1 MSNYGKVL
9 LSMGLLSLGSVF
21 PLTARVGNG
30 VKFKTPF
37 PFYVGHAK
45 MPTGS
50 YVITEPED
58 LSSTL
63 IFVRSADGLSSAAI
77 FVIGTQSS
85 QPQRQTV
92 VVFEKYG
99 ETLYLDKVLI
109 DGDTSGVMALP
120 TKAEKRAEGNA
131 SVTEQIS
138 VTASGL

>member
-1 MSNYGKVL
+1 MRRMSSASDVPQQ
-9 LSMGLLSLGSVF
+9 SSLI
-21 PLTARVGNG
+21 P
-30 VKFKTPF
+30 
-37 PFYVGHAK
+37 K
-45 MPTGS
+45 MPAGS

-58 LSSTL
+58 LRSKLTFVWST
-63 IFVRSADGLSSAAI
+63 DGLCSTAI
-77 FVIGTQSS
+77 FVIGTQSP

-99 ETLYLDKVLI
+99 ETIYLDKVLI

-138 VTASGL
+138 ITAGGL